1 MLPHGT
7 DSWHVSIQTRLVFFQ
22 PLGWPIQLS
31 KRVHYESIRPTTI
44 PVTTNERTCSILLP
58 LVLTAFPF
66 SKHPMPAQFH
76 PAAKAPRQQYSDT
89 VSIRSNHNNL
99 SNDPIT
105 LLAFLAKATMSST
118 TLAAIDNVALDRD
131 PMMPIF
137 CIY

>member
-1 MLPHGT
+1 
-7 DSWHVSIQTRLVFFQ
+7 
-22 PLGWPIQLS
+22 
-31 KRVHYESIRPTTI
+31 
-44 PVTTNERTCSILLP
+44 
-58 LVLTAFPF
+58 
-66 SKHPMPAQFH
+66 MPAQFH